1 MFELDWV
8 RKVVFVILAV
18 TPLFVG
24 AILKRDGKTNDIP
37 PKVRLGKYVQI
48 AAAAIIVLM
57 FIADAYATNGVMSMY
72 YLLFAISAAI
82 LVISLIV
89 VCIFLPRFT
98 LRK

>member
-1 MFELDWV
+1 
-8 RKVVFVILAV
+8 
-18 TPLFVG
+18 
-24 AILKRDGKTNDIP
+24 
-37 PKVRLGKYVQI
+37 
-48 AAAAIIVLM
+48 M